1 MSWFTINHIDTTPV
15 TVELRRIADMF
26 ETYLRIAYDYHVTP
40 PKPLAPDVG
49 EPDSVS
55 YASDEELAKQEMLE
69 EVKRF
74 QAVADDIERE
84 GHEGEV

>member
-1 MSWFTINHIDTTPV
+1 MSWFTINHIDTAPV

-26 ETYLRIAYDYHVTP
+26 ETYLRLSFDYHVTP
-40 PKPLAPDVG
+40 PKPLAPSD

-74 QAVADDIERE
+74 QAVADEIE
-84 GHEGEV
+84 HEGEEH

>member
-1 MSWFTINHIDTTPV
+1 MSWFTVNHIDTKPIVKQLT
-15 TVELRRIADMF
+15 RIADLL
-26 ETYLRIAYDYHVTP
+26 ELVITLQYNYTVTVPKDVTP
-40 PKPLAPDVG
+40 ASG

-74 QAVADDIERE
+74 QAVADEIERE
-84 GHEGEV
+84 GEA

>member
-1 MSWFTINHIDTTPV
+1 VSWFTINAVDTKPLVKQLTRVADLLELAITLQYNYTV
-15 TVELRRIADMF
+15 TV
-26 ETYLRIAYDYHVTP
+26 
-40 PKPLAPDVG
+40 PKDVAPASD

-74 QAVADDIERE
+74 TAIADDIEKE
-84 GHEGEV
+84 EE

>member
-1 MSWFTINHIDTTPV
+1 VSWFTINAVDSKPIVKQLTRITDLLELVITLQYNYTA
-15 TVELRRIADMF
+15 TVPKD
-26 ETYLRIAYDYHVTP
+26 VTP
-40 PKPLAPDVG
+40 TTD

-74 QAVADDIERE
+74 QAVADEIE
-84 GHEGEV
+84 HEGEN